1 MFIEIDCG
9 PRDEN
14 DAMKGA
20 FAMLVVLDL
29 CIVPFATLI
38 VRTLL
43 LLSVQKQGGMHMSAS
58 DRRDDKPG

>member
-1 MFIEIDCG
+1 MEMDCG
-9 PRDEN
+9 PLDEN
-14 DAMKGA
+14 DAIYGA
-20 FAMLVVLDL
+20 LVMLVVLDL